1 MAENLTQNQIITIA
15 GRKKMLRA
23 RAGEIQLPKIVG
35 FVFGD
40 GGVDADGNV
49 IAPLEAESEL
59 KNELLRK
66 KYDTYTM
73 LSDTK
78 CKYECELKE
87 SELPGAAISRI
98 GLYVADGD
106 IVITKR
112 FYRKRKGCGYQHD
125 FLYQRYILGRQD
137 MAKNLTIQDEPVYN
151 EQMEVLEPTHRHMQ
165 ITLMSDMPSFSTTEK
180 PTAGMRRSL
189 RMT

>member
-73 LSDTK
+73 LENTSDSITNI
-78 CKYECELKE
+78 CLDSGFESQRTFNRVFKE
-87 SELPGAAISRI
+87 RYKISPS
-98 GLYVADGD
+98 D
-106 IVITKR
+106 
-112 FYRKRKGCGYQHD
+112 YRSTCVK
-125 FLYQRYILGRQD
+125 D
-137 MAKNLTIQDEPVYN
+137 MQ
-151 EQMEVLEPTHRHMQ
+151 
-165 ITLMSDMPSFSTTEK
+165 S
-180 PTAGMRRSL
+180 
-189 RMT
+189 

>member
-1 MAENLTQNQIITIA
+1 
-15 GRKKMLRA
+15 MLRA

-87 SELPGAAISRI
+87 SELPGAAISEI
-98 GLYVADGD
+98 GLYDADGD
-106 IVITKR
+106 IVTIKR
-112 FYRKRKGCGYQHD
+112 FTAKGKDADIVIMDNKFVVQQVFVGGVP
-125 FLYQRYILGRQD
+125 YI
-137 MAKNLTIQDEPVYN
+137 KHN
-151 EQMEVLEPTHRHMQ
+151 
-165 ITLMSDMPSFSTTEK
+165 
-180 PTAGMRRSL
+180 SL
-189 RMT
+189 PAATRAEEFIEGSI

>member
-87 SELPGAAISRI
+87 SELPGTAISEI
-98 GLYVADGD
+98 GLYDADGD
-106 IVITKR
+106 IIAIKR
-112 FYRKRKGCGYQHD
+112 FTAKGKD
-125 FLYQRYILGRQD
+125 SDISMTFYIND
-137 MAKNLTIQDEPVYN
+137 T
-151 EQMEVLEPTHRHMQ
+151 
-165 ITLMSDMPSFSTTEK
+165 F
-180 PTAGMRRSL
+180 
-189 RMT
+189 

>member
-78 CKYECELKE
+78 C
-87 SELPGAAISRI
+87 I
-98 GLYVADGD
+98 GLYDADGD
-106 IVITKR
+106 IVTIKR
-112 FYRKRKGCGYQHD
+112 FTAKGKD
-125 FLYQRYILGRQD
+125 ADISMTFYIND
-137 MAKNLTIQDEPVYN
+137 T
-151 EQMEVLEPTHRHMQ
+151 
-165 ITLMSDMPSFSTTEK
+165 F
-180 PTAGMRRSL
+180 
-189 RMT
+189 

>member
-49 IAPLEAESEL
+49 ITPLESESEL

-66 KYDTYTM
+66 KYDTLDCTITDLLEYIPNERKT
-73 LSDTK
+73 TG
-78 CKYECELKE
+78 KYLILEEHGNRKQKKE
-87 SELPGAAISRI
+87 K
-98 GLYVADGD
+98 D
-106 IVITKR
+106 
-112 FYRKRKGCGYQHD
+112 
-125 FLYQRYILGRQD
+125 
-137 MAKNLTIQDEPVYN
+137 
-151 EQMEVLEPTHRHMQ
+151 
-165 ITLMSDMPSFSTTEK
+165 
-180 PTAGMRRSL
+180 
-189 RMT
+189 

>member
-1 MAENLTQNQIITIA
+1 MTENLTQNQIITIA

-49 IAPLEAESEL
+49 IAPQEAESEL

-78 CKYECELKE
+78 CKYECELRRVSFRVLRLAKSDSMMRMGISLPSSVLPQKE
-87 SELPGAAISRI
+87 RMRIS
-98 GLYVADGD
+98 A
-106 IVITKR
+106 
-112 FYRKRKGCGYQHD
+112 
-125 FLYQRYILGRQD
+125 
-137 MAKNLTIQDEPVYN
+137 
-151 EQMEVLEPTHRHMQ
+151 
-165 ITLMSDMPSFSTTEK
+165 
-180 PTAGMRRSL
+180 
-189 RMT
+189 

>member
-66 KYDTYTM
+66 KYDTSMTFPAFKSCSFNSLITASDAAL
-73 LSDTK
+73 LSVLFATVPSVLTNPLASRALALSSESTRFTTFALFNSISLMVYSFPPWANSSFTLTK
-78 CKYECELKE
+78 HCSTLRA
-87 SELPGAAISRI
+87 GIQISW
-98 GLYVADGD
+98 
-106 IVITKR
+106 
-112 FYRKRKGCGYQHD
+112 
-125 FLYQRYILGRQD
+125 
-137 MAKNLTIQDEPVYN
+137 NL
-151 EQMEVLEPTHRHMQ
+151 R
-165 ITLMSDMPSFSTTEK
+165 
-180 PTAGMRRSL
+180 
-189 RMT
+189 